1 MRCSRLSAGALHSPA
16 RMRRATS
23 DPIRANSRHP
33 RASVNARP
41 SRARGLVAMCDAG
54 ERVVDVR
61 RLQKANKVLIS
72 LTLADGSTKR
82 LERPSDEAVSK
93 AFARL
98 RSSIRKDGR
107 GSGEDEMTILLRDAS
122 EAATHEEAWRDGGEF
137 VVGSDV
143 FRVRL
148 DAPSVGGVVAVDYP
162 MVGFP
167 CAATAVGLELCEQAD
182 VEFRWLADGE
192 AVGVGRVYTPTEA
205 DLGRRLSVQVIGAR
219 HHRTREVCECFVSY
233 EFINVVRA
241 PDVDR
246 ADALERLRV
255 GETSERGD
263 LRVMTY
269 NVLADAYSHTWK
281 TMFPYFR
288 EDLAKAERR
297 LQLVLQDI
305 LASDCDIVALQE
317 VDKKWHELLFEPVL
331 ASRGYVS
338 TTWCGKSGQ
347 TMEGSAMFFRDSIF
361 SVLEE
366 RVVKLNETKDRE
378 MKRFIS
384 DDDNFELANAL
395 GKITTVAQLVKVS
408 HKKRERVM
416 CCGNV
421 HLFFHPGAMHIRII
435 QAHELVAQANEFAEG
450 HPLMLCGD
458 FNGEPEDGIIRYLK
472 NGQISAADEDWIR
485 GSLFRWGG
493 TSSRDA
499 ARSLYYILDD
509 GRGYETDRTYKVQN
523 SMELRELVE
532 RGIFM
537 SLSARTLNESWGA
550 KCKCSSDDSGEGPIV
565 AVKKHVKAGCTFKNC
580 HAVAAFTLRREIGLD
595 PGLSMNED
603 ELLAAKQAFAS
614 MKNAQAEGFD
624 IVSKAQIKAMES
636 VKPAEGARV
645 VPVGCGA
652 TLSIARPLTSA
663 GGYPEWTNYVG
674 GFVGALD
681 YVWCSEDFNP
691 RTVAPPPP
699 MSAVLEATAL
709 PNAQFPSDHVPVVVG
724 VDFRTD

>member
-1 MRCSRLSAGALHSPA
+1 
-16 RMRRATS
+16 MRRATS
-23 DPIRANSRHP
+23 DPIRANSRHAH
-33 RASVNARP
+33 ASGHVRP
-41 SRARGLVAMCDAG
+41 SRARGLVAMCDAS

-61 RLQKANKVLIS
+61 RLAKASKVLIS
-72 LTLADGSTKR
+72 LTLSDGSTKR
-82 LERPSDEAVSK
+82 LERPNDEAVSK

-107 GSGEDEMTILLRDAS
+107 GLGGDEMTILLRNTS
-122 EAATHEEAWRDGGEF
+122 EAATHEEAWRDGGEL

-148 DAPSVGGVVAVDYP
+148 DTPSVGGVVAVDYP

-192 AVGVGRVYTPTEA
+192 AVGEGRVYTPTEA
-205 DLGRRLSVQVIGAR
+205 DLGRRLSVQVIGVR
-219 HHRTREVCECFVSY
+219 HQRTKEMCGCSVSY
-233 EFINVVRA
+233 EFINIVRA
-241 PDVDR
+241 PDVER
-246 ADALERLRV
+246 ADALERLRT

-269 NVLADAYSHTWK
+269 NVLADAYSHTWQ
-281 TMFPYFR
+281 TMFPYLSK
-288 EDLAKAERR
+288 DLAKAERR

-305 LASDCDIVALQE
+305 LSSDCDIVALQE

-331 ASRGYVS
+331 ASHGYVS

-347 TMEGSAMFFRDSIF
+347 TMEGSTMFFRDSIF
-361 SVLEE
+361 SILEE

-378 MKRFIS
+378 MQRFIS

-395 GKITTVAQLVKVS
+395 GKITTVAQLVKVR
-408 HKKRERVM
+408 HKKRESEI

-435 QAHELVAQANEFAEG
+435 QAHELVAQANEFADG
-450 HPLMLCGD
+450 RPLMLCGD
-458 FNGEPEDGIIRYLK
+458 FNGEPEDGIVRYLK
-472 NGQISAADEDWIR
+472 DGRISAADEDWIR

-509 GRGYETDRTYKVQN
+509 GRGYETDRSYKVCN

-532 RGIFM
+532 RGIVM

-550 KCKCSSDDSGEGPIV
+550 KCKCSNEDPGEEGPIV
-565 AVKKHVKAGCTFKNC
+565 TVKKHVKAGCTFKNC

-603 ELLAAKQAFAS
+603 ELSAAKGAFAA

-624 IVSKAQIKAMES
+624 IVSKAQMEAMES
-636 VKPAEGARV
+636 VKPAEGSRV

-652 TLSIARPLTSA
+652 NLSIARTLTSA

-681 YVWCSEDFNP
+681 YVWCSEDFIP
-691 RTVAPPPP
+691 KSVAPLPP

-724 VDFRTD
+724 VD